1 MTIAAAGGSAGTT
14 NAAGRPD
21 EQERIEQAAQPW
33 VEPLARLGLAAR
45 GLVYAVVGILAVR
58 VALEKPE
65 EADRRGA
72 LEAVGRQPFGKVLL
86 VVMAVGFGG
95 YALWRYLQAL
105 LDTENDGADA
115 KGLAKRG
122 GYLARAVLYSAFCV
136 STVRFL
142 VGSGAPSGGAEQQ
155 QNWTARLLEQPFGP
169 FLVAVVGLAV
179 IGVGLRSGYRGV
191 TGKYRK
197 RLKTGEMHR
206 ITDKWVD
213 EVAATGLLGRMA
225 GFVLVGFFLIK
236 AALDYDASE
245 AAGLDGALKRIGQ
258 TGWGDFLIVLVG
270 AGLFAYGV
278 YSCVEARYRRVLED

>member
-1 MTIAAAGGSAGTT
+1 M
-14 NAAGRPD
+14 
-21 EQERIEQAAQPW
+21 
-33 VEPLARLGLAAR
+33 
-45 GLVYAVVGILAVR
+45 
-58 VALEKPE
+58 
-65 EADRRGA
+65 
-72 LEAVGRQPFGKVLL
+72 
-86 VVMAVGFGG
+86 
-95 YALWRYLQAL
+95 
-105 LDTENDGADA
+105 
-115 KGLAKRG
+115 
-122 GYLARAVLYSAFCV
+122 
-136 STVRFL
+136 
-142 VGSGAPSGGAEQQ
+142 GSGAPSGGAEQQ

-169 FLVAVVGLAV
+169 FLVVVVGLAV

-197 RLKTGEMHR
+197 RLKTGEMDR
-206 ITDKWVD
+206 VTDKWVD

-270 AGLFAYGV
+270 AGLFAYGA